1 MIFTTTKRNQL
12 FSKVVG
18 LFIAFIYCYQI
29 LIPFKM
35 DAASNYFFLIQ
46 EIRTNL
52 YQIIVLRSFWSHNK
66 SFWFCTQVSRKFPT
80 NPSRPRATA
89 KLRQVVGR
97 GGIPPVVP
105 KVPLKA
111 PFCPTYPFKNAPP
124 SQHTGFPK
132 FWALCK
138 KCHGVPCFPLMA
150 QFWSGTSFLKSL

>member
-97 GGIPPVVP
+97 GGGFPLLYP
-105 KVPLKA
+105 KSPLKPLSA
-111 PFCPTYPFKNAPP
+111 QLTPLKMHPP
-124 SQHTGFPK
+124 PNTLVFQSFG
-132 FWALCK
+132 LCAK
-138 KCHGVPCFPLMA
+138 SVMGSPV
-150 QFWSGTSFLKSL
+150 FL

>member
-1 MIFTTTKRNQL
+1 
-12 FSKVVG
+12 
-18 LFIAFIYCYQI
+18 
-29 LIPFKM
+29 M

-52 YQIIVLRSFWSHNK
+52 YQSIVLRSFWSHNK

-97 GGIPPVVP
+97 GGGFPLLYP
-105 KVPLKA
+105 KSPLKPLSA
-111 PFCPTYPFKNAPP
+111 QLTPLKMHPP

-150 QFWSGTSFLKSL
+150 QFWSGTSFLKSLWLTSISVEYSLRDVMILMAFSSKFRDHFK